1 MKVCEICG
9 KREATLLVRRLD
21 KDGNATDLNVCA
33 ECAKGQGLTGTEVGG
48 TDSGAIISELKSKIR
63 ESDEKI
69 VCKRC
74 GMSYAEF
81 KRLGKLGCSEC
92 YQTFAE
98 KLKPLLRRLHGAV
111 QHIGKTPHQGRKR
124 AQERLEIQRLR
135 VELEKA
141 IKQEDYERAAA
152 LRDQLKRREDEAGS

>member
-1 MKVCEICG
+1 MKLCDICG
-9 KREATLLVRRLD
+9 KKEATLVVRKLN
-21 KDGNATDLNVCA
+21 KDGNATDLNICA
-33 ECAKGQGLTGTEVGG
+33 ECAKSQGLTGVEECPA
-48 TDSGAIISELKSKIR
+48 DSVAIIAELKSKM
-63 ESDEKI
+63 EENDEKV
-69 VCKRC
+69 VCGHC
-74 GMSYAEF
+74 QMSYAEF
-81 KRLGKLGCSEC
+81 KRLGKLGCSDC
-92 YQTFAE
+92 YQAFAE
-98 KLKPLLRRLHGAV
+98 KLKSLLRRLHGAV

>member
-1 MKVCEICG
+1 MKQCDICG
-9 KREATLLVRRLD
+9 KKEATLVVRKLN
-21 KDGNATDLNVCA
+21 KDGNATDLNICA
-33 ECAKGQGLTGTEVGG
+33 ECAKSQGLTDVEECPA
-48 TDSGAIISELKSKIR
+48 DSVAIIAELKSKM
-63 ESDEKI
+63 EENDQKV
-69 VCKRC
+69 VCGRC
-74 GMSYAEF
+74 QMSYAEF
-81 KRLGKLGCSEC
+81 KRLGKLGCSDC

-152 LRDQLKRREDEAGS
+152 LRDQLKRRENEAGS